1 MVFRLFAYPSEKLAM
16 SSALLEKLFK
26 AQAYCTVLETA
37 DLLNHAPSFPKTWE
51 EFFRRVHDLKA
62 QALSANLRP
71 TATKLHQMEDQLW
84 AKQHDI
90 RALQTAQLSLEE
102 WFKASP
108 QSELNLPLKEVLTL
122 LAEQAT
128 AHGKDLGKTL
138 DIRVTTEGLSA
149 NENMMP
155 EAYSSLVH
163 LIHNALS
170 HGVGQSGMMW
180 LHAYHENWHLVIEV
194 EDDGGK
200 KHSAETI
207 PSMLSGR
214 GVGLASIRSAMK
226 KLKGEFTLE
235 DSQRGGTKAKL
246 KLPTQQTERKAS

>member
-1 MVFRLFAYPSEKLAM
+1 M

-26 AQAYCTVLETA
+26 AQAYCLVLETA
-37 DLLNHAPSFPKTWE
+37 ELLTKKPSFPRTWE

-62 QALSANLRP
+62 QALAANLRP
-71 TATKLHQMEDQLW
+71 TATKLHELEDLLW
-84 AKQHDI
+84 SHQNDLKT
-90 RALQTAQLSLEE
+90 LKSAQSSLED
-102 WFKASP
+102 WFKAGNDD
-108 QSELNLPLKEVLTL
+108 ELNLPLKEVLTL

-138 DIRVTTEGLSA
+138 DIRVTTEGLTA
-149 NENMMP
+149 TENMIP

-170 HGVGQSGMMW
+170 HGVGTTGMMW
-180 LHAYHENWHLVIEV
+180 FHAYHENWHLVIEV
-194 EDDGGK
+194 EDDGGE
-200 KHSAETI
+200 KHSEKTI
-207 PSMLSGR
+207 ASMLSGR

-226 KLKGEFTLE
+226 KLNGEFTLE

-246 KLPTQQTERKAS
+246 KLPLPQTERKAS